1 MARGSGGW
9 AQAVYL
15 GVMFPALVAGGYLL
29 GRWIG
34 RSLGWGETAAVAGAA
49 LGAIGAFVELF
60 RWASRRDV
68 E

>member
-1 MARGSGGW
+1 MAKPAGW

-29 GRWIG
+29 GRVVG
-34 RSLGWGETAAVAGAA
+34 RWLGWGETAAIGGAI
-49 LGAIGAFVELF
+49 LGAIGAFAELF
-60 RWASRRDV
+60 RWAARKDI